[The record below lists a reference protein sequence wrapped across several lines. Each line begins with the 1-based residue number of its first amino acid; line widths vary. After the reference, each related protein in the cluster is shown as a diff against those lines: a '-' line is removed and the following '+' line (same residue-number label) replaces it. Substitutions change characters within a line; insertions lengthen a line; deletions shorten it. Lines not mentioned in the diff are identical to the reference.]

1 MIAGSLPA
9 AIWRDRISVIPES
22 GKEKPRSHSCANS
35 SSGVHG
41 VARRIIAAQ
50 LPERNFSQPLI
61 STIRGFFMLKI
72 IESQEI
78 TMGTREIAAMLGKRH
93 DNIKVS
99 AERLAAAGVIGGG
112 AALQE
117 TPYIDPQNR
126 QTYYEYRLNKRDSLI
141 LVAQNCPEFTAAIVD
156 RWQELEARQA
166 PAIPKTYAEALL
178 EAGRLAMEVE
188 RQAEQLALAAPKVE
202 FVDKYVTASGN
213 IGFRQMAK
221 LLKAK
226 EPELR
231 GFLISN
237 RIMYRLS
244 GSLTP
249 YQNHIDAGRFEVKA
263 GVADHDVLV

>member
-1 MIAGSLPA
+1 
-9 AIWRDRISVIPES
+9 
-22 GKEKPRSHSCANS
+22 
-35 SSGVHG
+35 
-41 VARRIIAAQ
+41 
-50 LPERNFSQPLI
+50 
-61 STIRGFFMLKI
+61 MLKI

-99 AERLAAAGVIGGG
+99 AERLAAAGVIGGC

-141 LVAQNCPEFTAAIVD
+141 LVAQNSPEFTAVIVD
-156 RWQELEARQA
+156 RWQELESQQA
-166 PAIPKTYAEALL
+166 PALPNFADPVAAARAWADAVEQKQHAE
-178 EAGRLAMEVE
+178 
-188 RQAEQLALAAPKVE
+188 QQLALAAPKVE

-213 IGFRQMAK
+213 IGFRQLAK

-226 EPELR
+226 EPELKD
-231 GFLISN
+231 FLFKHK
-237 RIMYRLS
+237 IMYRL
-244 GSLTP
+244 GKELTP

-263 GVADHDVLV
+263 GVADHGDTNHAYNQAKITTKGVEWLAGEWGKHQAREAVSAKQGGAA

>member
-1 MIAGSLPA
+1 
-9 AIWRDRISVIPES
+9 
-22 GKEKPRSHSCANS
+22 
-35 SSGVHG
+35 
-41 VARRIIAAQ
+41 
-50 LPERNFSQPLI
+50 
-61 STIRGFFMLKI
+61 MLKI

-166 PAIPKTYAEALL
+166 PAIPNFADPVA
-178 EAGRLAMEVE
+178 AARAWADAVE
-188 RQAEQLALAAPKVE
+188 QKQLAEQQLSIAAPKVE

-237 RIMYRLS
+237 RIMYRLN
-244 GSLTP
+244 GALTP

-263 GVADHDVLV
+263 GVSDHGDNNHAYTQAKLTPKGVEWLAGEWGKHQIGNTVSASKGGAA

>member
-1 MIAGSLPA
+1 
-9 AIWRDRISVIPES
+9 
-22 GKEKPRSHSCANS
+22 
-35 SSGVHG
+35 
-41 VARRIIAAQ
+41 
-50 LPERNFSQPLI
+50 
-61 STIRGFFMLKI
+61 MLKI

-117 TPYIDPQNR
+117 TPYIEPQNR

-188 RQAEQLALAAPKVE
+188 RQAEQLSIAAPKVD
-202 FVDKYVTASGN
+202 FADRVASAEKGVLIGN
-213 IGFRQMAK
+213 FAKSVGIGPRKIFDILRNEKILMTGGNRHNLPFQEYMDRGYFEVREGTFDDHGETRLSFTPLITGKGQQWLTTK
-221 LLKAK
+221 LISKGHLKA
-226 EPELR
+226 
-231 GFLISN
+231 
-237 RIMYRLS
+237 
-244 GSLTP
+244 
-249 YQNHIDAGRFEVKA
+249 
-263 GVADHDVLV
+263 VAANDNGGAA

>member
-1 MIAGSLPA
+1 
-9 AIWRDRISVIPES
+9 
-22 GKEKPRSHSCANS
+22 
-35 SSGVHG
+35 
-41 VARRIIAAQ
+41 
-50 LPERNFSQPLI
+50 
-61 STIRGFFMLKI
+61 MLKI

-188 RQAEQLALAAPKVE
+188 RQAEQLSLAAPKVE
-202 FVDKYVTASGN
+202 FVDKYVTATGG
-213 IGFRQMAK
+213 IGFRQVAK
-221 LLKAK
+221 LLKVK

-231 GFLISN
+231 GFLLGR
-237 RIMYRLS
+237 RIMYRLA
-244 GSLTP
+244 GVLTP
-249 YQNHIDAGRFEVKA
+249 YAEHIEAGRFEVKT
-263 GVADHDVLV
+263 GVAEHGDSSRAYSQAKITPKGVEWLAGELAKHQARQAVAAANDNQGGAV